1 MQKTFRMTKAILST
15 AFLAPVEYYS
25 KIYNYDEIW
34 IEACDNFIKQTYRN
48 RCFIGA
54 VNLVQNLSIPI
65 EKGTELK
72 TSIKDVRLSEHGNW
86 RHQHWFAIRST
97 YNNTPFFEYYEDD
110 FAPFFEKRFDF
121 LFDLNEQLRELIC
134 SLIGIEKKI
143 NYTTEYLKR
152 EEIDGSDFREII
164 HPKRDYKELDKE
176 FIANPY
182 YQTFQDKWG
191 FRDNLSVIDLLF
203 NMGPESI
210 LVLKNS
216 IKR

>member
-1 MQKTFRMTKAILST
+1 MTKAILST